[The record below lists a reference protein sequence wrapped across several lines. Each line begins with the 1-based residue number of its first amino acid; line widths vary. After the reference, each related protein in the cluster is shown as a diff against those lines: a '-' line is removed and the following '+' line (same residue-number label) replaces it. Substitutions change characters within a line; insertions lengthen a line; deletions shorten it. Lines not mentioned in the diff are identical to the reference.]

1 MTADPVPCLDCH
13 RPLKD
18 PASIA
23 RQRGRYCQEIFEGD
37 THISPK
43 PRRPGRRR
51 RLPEDQHLTGFP
63 DLTERTPAVA
73 DTAAAERIAEALEQ
87 YQKNFTRMLAPD
99 TTKTDCD
106 ASIQYCIYFFAY
118 AALLARLREHDEFD
132 ADLFATWLEETA
144 EDGGGCGELV
154 YEWRQALAAG
164 QPIEFPD
171 LDAT

>member
-43 PRRPGRRR
+43 LRRPMRRK
-51 RLPEDQHLTGFP
+51 RLPEDRPFP
-63 DLTERTPAVA
+63 DFPTERTPAVT
-73 DTAAAERIAEALEQ
+73 DQTAAERIAEALEQ
-87 YQKNFTRMLAPD
+87 YQTNFTRMLAPE
-99 TTKTDCD
+99 TSRTDRD

-154 YEWRQALAAG
+154 HEWRQALAAG
-164 QPIEFPD
+164 QPITFPN
-171 LDAT
+171 LDAS